1 MAKRTLK
8 NLNLLD
14 DFLFGTLVSHK
25 EFGEAFCREL
35 LYDLEAENAKNRK
48 KRQHLP
54 KRARFYRAIVDGYS
68 LASGEDY
75 GTLKD
80 IYIIIILPYDPFDRD
95 RIIYTIRNMCEED
108 PSMPYED
115 GARTIFLYTK
125 GTKGNISKELRELLH
140 YMEDTEEKN
149 AVNSSLQKIQKMV
162 EKVKEDKGVFLE
174 YMKIWEQEQMI
185 REEGMEAGIAAGKKE
200 GIALG
205 KAEQEKETEKE
216 RRRAEKAE
224 KEVEELRKKLLKLQ
238 K

>member
-1 MAKRTLK
+1 MEHLSPIRNLAKPSAGSCSR
-8 NLNLLD
+8 
-14 DFLFGTLVSHK
+14 LFSAEL
-25 EFGEAFCREL
+25 EPEA

-54 KRARFYRAIVDGYS
+54 KRARFYRAIVDGHS

-80 IYIIIILPYDPFDRD
+80 VYIIIILPYDPFDRD

-162 EKVKEDKGVFLE
+162 EKVKEDKGGVS
-174 YMKIWEQEQMI
+174 
-185 REEGMEAGIAAGKKE
+185 GIYE
-200 GIALG
+200 DLG
-205 KAEQEKETEKE
+205 T
-216 RRRAEKAE
+216 RTDDPGRGNGGWNCR
-224 KEVEELRKKLLKLQ
+224 RKKRRHRPGKSGTG
-238 K
+238 KRNRERTPEG